1 MKIKLNGKEKEIAEN
16 SSLENLIDEL
26 NLRNTPIVAEVS
38 GKIISPENYS
48 ETILQEEDTVELI
61 RFVGGGCRYSV

>member
-26 NLRNTPIVAEVS
+26 NLR
-38 GKIISPENYS
+38 K
-48 ETILQEEDTVELI
+48 
-61 RFVGGGCRYSV
+61 